1 MSVDID
7 AIKRKLL
14 IKYPTFGSTIAR
26 LELQPNEQIGTA
38 GTDGKKLLYNP
49 KFVESLSE
57 SEQVFLF
64 AHEVCHVAFEH
75 IYRSE
80 GKDKRLWNIATDSV
94 INALL
99 QKDGLSMI
107 KGVVDIPDAVNHD
120 AEEMYNMLLEQ
131 QKEKQSQKSGQSGQN
146 DMQGT
151 SGGQG
156 LEGEQDQQNENESSN
171 VGHDDHDLWDEAI
184 KEAKKEQNERKGKEE
199 ANGKSKTND
208 EKENKGERNAN
219 EKSPFVEQGEKE
231 TFKQNKEE
239 RKRKLQEW
247 SKELAKESSHTAG
260 TDIQREGRKLSDIGI
275 AAPLIDWR
283 KLLRQSVTH
292 NEEWTRK
299 NARMRDGYFKHRLE
313 QIPIP
318 ETEILLDTS
327 GSVSETL
334 LKNFLRECKNILN
347 NSRVKVGC
355 FNTEFH
361 GFTELKRPEDIDNMD
376 FPIGGGTDFSAA
388 VEAFSR
394 RATNKIIFTDGY
406 APMPSK
412 PVRNM
417 IWVVFGDN
425 KIKPKTGRVINITGD
440 KLDKLSQKYTKDN
453 ENER

>member
-1 MSVDID
+1 
-7 AIKRKLL
+7 
-14 IKYPTFGSTIAR
+14 
-26 LELQPNEQIGTA
+26 
-38 GTDGKKLLYNP
+38 
-49 KFVESLSE
+49 
-57 SEQVFLF
+57 
-64 AHEVCHVAFEH
+64 
-75 IYRSE
+75 
-80 GKDKRLWNIATDSV
+80 
-94 INALL
+94 
-99 QKDGLSMI
+99 
-107 KGVVDIPDAVNHD
+107 
-120 AEEMYNMLLEQ
+120 
-131 QKEKQSQKSGQSGQN
+131 
-146 DMQGT
+146 
-151 SGGQG
+151 
-156 LEGEQDQQNENESSN
+156 
-171 VGHDDHDLWDEAI
+171 
-184 KEAKKEQNERKGKEE
+184 
-199 ANGKSKTND
+199 
-208 EKENKGERNAN
+208 
-219 EKSPFVEQGEKE
+219 
-231 TFKQNKEE
+231 
-239 RKRKLQEW
+239 
-247 SKELAKESSHTAG
+247 
-260 TDIQREGRKLSDIGI
+260 
-275 AAPLIDWR
+275 
-283 KLLRQSVTH
+283 
-292 NEEWTRK
+292 
-299 NARMRDGYFKHRLE
+299 MRDGYFKHRLE